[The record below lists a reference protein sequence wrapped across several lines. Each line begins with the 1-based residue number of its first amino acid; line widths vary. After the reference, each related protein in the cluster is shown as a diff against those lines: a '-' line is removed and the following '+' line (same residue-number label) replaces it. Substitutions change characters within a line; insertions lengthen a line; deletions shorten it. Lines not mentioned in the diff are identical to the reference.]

1 MNEAITLDDFLAAA
15 EARKRDLGIT
25 DADIEAARNSGTR
38 RTPEKRELLARI
50 ADRARRGG
58 KTPLP
63 ANY

>member
-1 MNEAITLDDFLAAA
+1 MTEAIDGYDYLRRVA
-15 EARKRDLGIT
+15 ARKRELGIT
-25 DADIEAARNSGTR
+25 DDDIEAVRNSGTR

-50 ADRARRGG
+50 ADRARRAG